1 MSETEKHE
9 NFLKSD
15 SAEGDRGSLEGP
27 APAHRK
33 RVRHHRTNKG
43 KRPAD
48 VLQDREDE
56 NISTEHFASHL
67 THNDAEVP
75 SVHMKGNLKSD
86 KSKQPQVPAAKENS
100 SSSLSTTQC
109 SSQDTA
115 IRESTIR
122 TNSGPAKVL
131 RVKGADGRDY
141 EQRECGDVRAA
152 DDVGSAEDQPKS
164 KRARKDGELGDS
176 GDAFRKAAVAAA
188 MSQRYSV
195 EKMDAVSTDYKSL
208 RLNPHIVA
216 ALENDMKFSSLTGI
230 QARCIPAALQGKDL
244 LAEAK
249 TGAGKT
255 LAFLIPI
262 VEIIT
267 RAGFRPSN
275 GTAALIIGP
284 TRELCLQIEGV
295 LLKLLKYFNGSI
307 TFLCCIGGQSRKQES
322 FKLVN
327 GVMIVVASPGRLL
340 DHLKLTNDWHTKN
353 LLILAVD
360 EADRVLDNGFEEDMR
375 EIVSLLPK
383 QRQTFLFSATQ
394 TTRVEQLARISFQKP
409 PVFISMKSKK
419 DKATVETLEQGY
431 VICESAKR
439 LLVLYHFV
447 KRNLKKK
454 MIVFFSSRNSV
465 SFHCE
470 LFNYIDVPCIAFH
483 GKQKQHQRSATYMQF
498 CNAENGVLFTTD
510 VAARGLDI
518 PAVDWIVQF
527 DPPDDPVKY
536 IHRVGRTARAGRCG
550 NALMFLLPQE
560 NLFLKYLY
568 NDAHV
573 SVNEYT
579 FDISKLNSSVQEQ
592 LEKLVCSN
600 YYLRTSAR
608 QAYEGYLLS
617 YSSSQLKNVFNVQSL
632 DLAEV
637 ARGFALSEPPPIK
650 IDLSQSAAHLSKKFR
665 RENRDMRKSK
675 DAKRRA
681 VALDTTNNR
690 HKNISGEW
698 D

>member
-1 MSETEKHE
+1 MSETEKQG
-9 NFLKSD
+9 NVLKSD
-15 SAEGDRGSLEGP
+15 FLEGNRSNLEEP
-27 APAHRK
+27 TSTHRK
-33 RVRHHRTNKG
+33 RLRHHRTNKG
-43 KRPAD
+43 KRPVDAS
-48 VLQDREDE
+48 QDEE
-56 NISTEHFASHL
+56 CGNPLPESFTVQST
-67 THNDAEVP
+67 TNDAGEP
-75 SVHMKGNLKSD
+75 
-86 KSKQPQVPAAKENS
+86 PALIKRNRKLDSSNQLHTATTKENS
-100 SSSLSTTQC
+100 SSSLSALPC
-109 SSQDTA
+109 SSYDDSICEPTRRANHGPEKELRKRDKGGKTHERKELDDISSYGEVGKIGDQ
-115 IRESTIR
+115 RES
-122 TNSGPAKVL
+122 K
-131 RVKGADGRDY
+131 RVRRGIESDAN
-141 EQRECGDVRAA
+141 
-152 DDVGSAEDQPKS
+152 
-164 KRARKDGELGDS
+164 GE
-176 GDAFRKAAVAAA
+176 AFRKAAVAAA
-188 MSQRYSV
+188 MSSAYSV
-195 EKMDAVSTDYKSL
+195 EKMDSVSTDYKQL
-208 RLNPHIVA
+208 RLNPHIVS
-216 ALENDMKFSSLTGI
+216 ALENDMKFTSLTGI

-275 GTAALIIGP
+275 GTAAIIIGP

-307 TFLCCIGGQSRKQES
+307 TFLCCIGGQNRKQES

-340 DHLKLTNDWHTKN
+340 DQLKLTDDWHTNN

-375 EIVSLLPK
+375 EIVSLLPQ

-394 TTRVEQLARISFQKP
+394 TTRVEQLARISFQKK

-431 VICESAKR
+431 VICESTKR

-498 CNAENGVLFTTD
+498 CNAESGVLFTTD

-568 NDAHV
+568 NDTHV

-579 FDISKLNSSVQEQ
+579 FDISKLNSNVQDQ
-592 LEKLVCSN
+592 LEKLVSSN

-617 YSSSQLKNVFNVQSL
+617 YSSSQLKNVFNVQNL

-650 IDLSQSAAHLSKKFR
+650 IDLSQSAAHLSKKLR
-665 RENRDMRKSK
+665 RENNNIRKSK
-675 DAKRRA
+675 DIKRHA
-681 VALDTTNNR
+681 VGLATISNR
-690 HKNISGEW
+690 NKNISGEW